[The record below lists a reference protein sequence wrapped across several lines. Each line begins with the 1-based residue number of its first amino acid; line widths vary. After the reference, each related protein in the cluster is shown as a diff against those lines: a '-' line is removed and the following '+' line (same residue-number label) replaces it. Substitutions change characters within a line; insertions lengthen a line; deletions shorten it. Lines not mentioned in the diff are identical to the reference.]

1 MSKAKRATVTL
12 YLTSKELYHLYN
24 LLRDQIPDF
33 DRSTREQIYSQL
45 LIAIVLIGTMEDLLI
60 HLLFYLQQTF
70 LF

>member
-24 LLRDQIPDF
+24 LLRDQIHDF

-45 LIAIVLIGTMEDLLI
+45 FNFIDSYCINWDNGRLTSGKDAILTA
-60 HLLFYLQQTF
+60 
-70 LF
+70 